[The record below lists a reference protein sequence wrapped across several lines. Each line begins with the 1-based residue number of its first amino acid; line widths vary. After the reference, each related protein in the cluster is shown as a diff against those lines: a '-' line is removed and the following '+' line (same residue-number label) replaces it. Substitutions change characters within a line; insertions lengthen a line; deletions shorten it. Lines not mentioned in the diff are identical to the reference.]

1 MLLSLQLVDLTYI
14 FIFKVFVMCFIFV
27 CFLFEGSPL
36 SIFSRKVCVFIVTM
50 LGSMYYLKGRAL
62 VSVLYDYSQ
71 HGDPAIRSLLLHI
84 LSQVSGCG
92 QCRIKVLDQRLEWV
106 WLYIS

>member
-1 MLLSLQLVDLTYI
+1 MLKCL
-14 FIFKVFVMCFIFV
+14 
-27 CFLFEGSPL
+27 
-36 SIFSRKVCVFIVTM
+36 VCVFVGM
-50 LGSMYYLKGRAL
+50 KGGAI

-92 QCRIKVLDQRLEWV
+92 QYRLGVGKVNWHCKNC
-106 WLYIS
+106 